1 MGKYERYQQIN
12 EKWFSQVPTHWET
25 GRVKAIFNTRKERN
39 NPVKTDFILS
49 LTAKQGVVPYTEK
62 EDVGGNKHKN
72 DLTQYNIA
80 HENDLLVNCMNIVS
94 GAAGVSKYFGAISPV
109 YYALYPR
116 QNDNIWYFNYLFRL
130 SSFQRSLIGLGKGI
144 LMHESDNGK
153 LNTVRMRISMDSL
166 GNVLLPIPPRQ
177 EQDQIVYYLDW
188 QTSKIN
194 RLIAAKKQQIQVL
207 REYALSVCNEL
218 LTRGVNPN
226 VTFQPTGSSW
236 MGKIPAHWKTSKIA
250 KHFTIKKRIAGKE
263 GYDVLSITQQGLKVK
278 DVSANEGQMAANYSG
293 YQFVYPGDFA
303 MNHMDLLTGYID
315 ISKHFGVTS
324 PDYRVFV
331 LDDTENCYPEYYLQL
346 FQLCYKRKIFYG
358 YGRGAANQGR
368 WRMPAVNFR
377 SFEIPLPPHEEQVV
391 ISAKIR
397 EINAQIE
404 SACSKLESEISTLSE
419 MKTRLISDVVTGQID
434 VRNIEV
440 PDFELV
446 EEAADEAEEPEDE
459 MEVE

>member
-1 MGKYERYQQIN
+1 MGKYESYQQVN

-130 SSFQRSLIGLGKGI
+130 ASFQRSLIGLGKGI

-207 REYALSVCNEL
+207 REQQQKLICEVI
-218 LTRGVNPN
+218 TKGVHSG
-226 VTFQPTGSSW
+226 VGYKDSHIAW
-236 MGKIPAHWKTSKIA
+236 IGDIPSHWSAIRCKYLFRERDERS
-250 KHFTIKKRIAGKE
+250 KE
-263 GYDVLSITQQGLKVK
+263 GTETHMSMSQKYGLVPDSQLDERRMLSESYAGGKLCYQDDLVLNRLKAHLGV
-278 DVSANEGQMAANYSG
+278 
-293 YQFVYPGDFA
+293 FA
-303 MNHMDLLTGYID
+303 LAPQ
-315 ISKHFGVTS
+315 FGVIS
-324 PDYRVFV
+324 PDYTVLIPNAERIIPSFGEMVLKSALCRRELRVRVRGIIEGFWR
-331 LDDTENCYPEYYLQL
+331 LYTDDFYTIYL
-346 FQLCYKRKIFYG
+346 
-358 YGRGAANQGR
+358 
-368 WRMPAVNFR
+368 PV
-377 SFEIPLPPHEEQVV
+377 PPIEEQKEIMHYIDAQAKKV
-391 ISAKIR
+391 SAVENALNR
-397 EINAQIE
+397 EIE
-404 SACSKLESEISTLSE
+404 LLHELR
-419 MKTRLISDVVTGQID
+419 TRLISDVVTGQID
-434 VRNIEV
+434 VRSIEV

>member
-1 MGKYERYQQIN
+1 MGKYQSYQQVN
-12 EKWFSQVPTHWET
+12 EKWFSQVPTHWEIE
-25 GRVKAIFNTRKERN
+25 RIKSIFNTRKERN
-39 NPVKTDFILS
+39 DPVKTDFILS

-62 EDVGGNKHKN
+62 EDVGGNKHKD

-116 QNDNIWYFNYLFRL
+116 TNNNIWYFHYLFRL
-130 SSFQRSLIGLGKGI
+130 VSFQRSLIGLGKGI
-144 LMHESDNGK
+144 LMHESDSGK

-166 GNVLLPIPPRQ
+166 GNVLLPVPPRE
-177 EQDQIVYYLDW
+177 EQDQIVRYLDW

-194 RLIAAKKQQIQVL
+194 KLIAEKKKQIEVL
-207 REYALSVCNEL
+207 REYELCVRNSL
-218 LTRGVNPN
+218 LTKGVDSNICYQRTESN
-226 VTFQPTGSSW
+226 W
-236 MGKIPAHWKTSKIA
+236 MGEIPAHWKISRIV
-250 KHFTIKKRIAGKE
+250 KHFSIKKRIAGKE

-278 DVSANEGQMAANYSG
+278 DISTNEGQMAANYAG

-303 MNHMDLLTGYID
+303 MNHMDLLTGYVD
-315 ISKHFGVTS
+315 ISPYFGVTS

-331 LDDTENCYPEYYLQL
+331 LDDKENCFPEYYLHL

-377 SFEIPLPPHEEQVV
+377 NFEIPLPPYKEQVL
-391 ISAKIR
+391 ISEKIR
-397 EINAQIE
+397 KLSNQTEI
-404 SACSKLESEISTLSE
+404 ACSKLEREISILSE
-419 MKTRLISDVVTGQID
+419 LKTRLISDVVTGQID
-434 VRNIEV
+434 VCGIEV

-446 EEAADEAEEPEDE
+446 EEMENEDNLNI
-459 MEVE
+459 EVEGE